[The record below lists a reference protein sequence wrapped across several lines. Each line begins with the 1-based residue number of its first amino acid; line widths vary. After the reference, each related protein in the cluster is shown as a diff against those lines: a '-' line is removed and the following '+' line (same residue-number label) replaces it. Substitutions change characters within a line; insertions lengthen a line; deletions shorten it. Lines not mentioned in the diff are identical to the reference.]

1 MREKKAAIQPELSI
15 IIPAYNEA
23 SVIGETLAEVS
34 EYLEGRG
41 LDYEIILVSDGSTD
55 NTEKI
60 AMSARAK
67 NSRIQVL
74 TNESNMGKGF
84 SVKRGCLAAR
94 GKVIAFTDSDLS
106 YPISEVEKP
115 LKMIQSKAADV
126 AIGSR
131 TVIGARIVVH
141 TSALRKVMSMVF
153 NLFVRLIAIK
163 GIGDTQCGFK
173 AFSHTAVKDIFSL
186 QTMRGFSF
194 DVELIYI
201 AKKLGFRVREF
212 PIIWAKSAESSSVNP
227 VSDSFTMFLDI
238 IKIRLLDMKGAY
250 KKAL

>member
-1 MREKKAAIQPELSI
+1 MTEKGAMAKHEISI
-15 IIPAYNEA
+15 VIPAYNEE
-23 SVIGETLAEVS
+23 SVIGGTLDEVS

-41 LDYEIILVSDGSTD
+41 LDYEIILVSDGSAD

-60 AMSARAK
+60 ARSKSALNK
-67 NSRIQVL
+67 RIKVL
-74 TNESNMGKGF
+74 SNGRNMGKGF
-84 SVKRGCLAAR
+84 SVKKGCLSAS
-94 GKVIAFTDSDLS
+94 GEVIAFTDSDLS

-115 LKMIQSKAADV
+115 LKMIRSRAADV

-131 TVIGARIVVH
+131 TVTGARIVVH
-141 TSALRKVMSMVF
+141 TSPLRKVMSMVF

-173 AFSHTAVKDIFSL
+173 AFSRDAVKDIFSL

-201 AKKLGFRVREF
+201 AKKLGFKVGEF
-212 PIIWAKSAESSSVNP
+212 PIVWAKSAKSSSVNP
-227 VSDSFTMFLDI
+227 VSDSLAMFLDI
-238 IKIRLLDMKGAY
+238 IKIRLLDMRGAY

>member
-1 MREKKAAIQPELSI
+1 MTKKETALKPEISI
-15 IIPAYNEA
+15 VIPAYNEEN
-23 SVIGETLAEVS
+23 VIGGTLDEVS
-34 EYLEGRG
+34 EYLDGRG
-41 LDYEIILVSDGSTD
+41 LNYEIILVSDGSAD

-60 AMSARAK
+60 ALSKSAVNK
-67 NSRIQVL
+67 RIKVL
-74 TNESNMGKGF
+74 SNGRNMGKGF
-84 SVKRGCLAAR
+84 SVKKGCLSAS
-94 GKVIAFTDSDLS
+94 GDVIVFTDSDLS

-115 LKMIQSKAADV
+115 LKMIRSKTADV

-131 TVIGARIVVH
+131 TVSGARIVVH
-141 TSALRKVMSMVF
+141 TSPLRKVMSMVF

-173 AFSHTAVKDIFSL
+173 AFSRTAVKDIFSM

-201 AKKLGFRVREF
+201 AKKLGFKVREF

-227 VSDSFTMFLDI
+227 VSDSFAMFLDI

-250 KKAL
+250 EKAL

>member
-1 MREKKAAIQPELSI
+1 MREKKAVKQPELSI
-15 IIPAYNEA
+15 VIPAYNEA
-23 SVIGETLAEVS
+23 AVIGETLAEVS

-55 NTEKI
+55 NTGKI
-60 AMSARAK
+60 AISARAK

-84 SVKRGCLAAR
+84 SVKRGCLAAKGR
-94 GKVIAFTDSDLS
+94 VIAFTDSDLS

-131 TVIGARIVVH
+131 TVSGARIVVH
-141 TSALRKVMSMVF
+141 TSPLRQVMSMVF

-173 AFSHTAVKDIFSL
+173 AFSHDAVKDIFSL
-186 QTMRGFSF
+186 QTMWGFSF

-201 AKKLGFRVREF
+201 AKKLGFKVREF

-227 VSDSFTMFLDI
+227 VSDSFAMFLDI

>member
-1 MREKKAAIQPELSI
+1 MKEKEAMLKPEISI
-15 IIPAYNEA
+15 VIPAYNEEK
-23 SVIGETLAEVS
+23 VIGGTLDEVS

-60 AMSARAK
+60 ALSK
-67 NSRIQVL
+67 SELNKRIKVL
-74 TNESNMGKGF
+74 LNERNMGKGF
-84 SVKRGCLAAR
+84 SVKKGCLAAS
-94 GKVIAFTDSDLS
+94 GNVIVFTDSDLS
-106 YPISEVEKP
+106 YSISEVEKP
-115 LKMIQSKAADV
+115 LKMIRSKAADV

-131 TVIGARIVVH
+131 TVSGARIVVH
-141 TSALRKVMSMVF
+141 TSQLRKVMSLIF

-173 AFSHTAVKDIFSL
+173 AFSNYAVKEIFSL

-201 AKKLGFRVREF
+201 AKKLGFKVREF
-212 PIIWAKSAESSSVNP
+212 PVIWAKSAESSSVNP
-227 VSDSFTMFLDI
+227 VSDSLAMFLDI